1 MKGRYPFLVAIFA
14 FYTAPHSI
22 SNVGTDPPEMTITA
36 LETQKISLFVISG
49 RMIYLR
55 DIDIGDVVSNGA
67 VLVQISFDFM
77 LDGRDFC
84 SNTSITDRQPL
95 FDRGELLSSLFQ
107 YIREGRNDLFRWFWQ
122 SVDD

>member
-1 MKGRYPFLVAIFA
+1 
-14 FYTAPHSI
+14 
-22 SNVGTDPPEMTITA
+22 
-36 LETQKISLFVISG
+36 
-49 RMIYLR
+49 MIYLR

-95 FDRGELLSSLFQ
+95 IDRGELLSSLFQ